1 MWASIVVACPLAVPL
16 VQAQA
21 WNVDDIQWNVQV
33 QGFRP
38 GKCAL
43 RLIAGLV
50 VDSYLDR
57 NGVRVEGPGF
67 AGEATVGEHRDRDI
81 EASAPGFEINPEALK
96 VQGLRGGENGGFGD
110 ESVRA
115 AHLDGGGNE
124 PFRDRFA
131 VQVPARVE
139 VEAHDELSKDPL
151 AKRAA
156 SAVDSRGDANF
167 RFAPG
172 RLGSVLVEIDASKG
186 GIQENLGAFPL
197 LVGVV
202 KELGA
207 DGSGFISDVRSG
219 KGDSVQKAIFLAD
232 RVVENSKSPND
243 CAVDI
248 RKKREGNRLLFGEFA
263 KGGRV
268 VVGDGDQADSRGL
281 EFRPGIA
288 QLAELR
294 PTGRSPDRG
303 AVEDDRNPRGFAAG
317 GEFKG
322 LTEGVGQGERGEKFS
337 DLRACR
343 MMVGESAPGRVFQGS
358 RSIEVE
364 LVSLDAHAVSP
375 GSSQMQQEYNRL
387 LWGRAIGRKRA
398 AGRSSKTYA
407 CRVAFGGMGVSQ
419 DTPIQGIVASSRYC
433 QIADGPDEV
442 HMSQLG
448 KLTMRGR

>member
-21 WNVDDIQWNVQV
+21 GNVDDIQWNVQA
-33 QGFRP
+33 QRLRP
-38 GKCAL
+38 WQRAL
-43 RLIAGLV
+43 RLVAGLV
-50 VDSYLDR
+50 ADSHLDR

-81 EASAPGFEINPEALK
+81 EASAPGFEIDPQALE
-96 VQGLRGGENGGFGD
+96 VQGLRGGENGCFDD

-131 VQVPARVE
+131 VKVPAGIE
-139 VEAHDELSKDPL
+139 VEAHDEFSNDPL

-156 SAVDSRGDANF
+156 PAVDSRGDANL

-172 RLGSVLVEIDASKG
+172 GLGSAFVEVDASKG
-186 GIQENLGAFPL
+186 GIQEDLGAFPL

-202 KELGA
+202 KELGD
-207 DGSGFISDVRSG
+207 DGSGFVGDERSG
-219 KGDSVQKAIFLAD
+219 KGDSVQKAILLAD
-232 RVVENSKSPND
+232 RVVEDSESPD
-243 CAVDI
+243 DRAVDI
-248 RKKREGNRLLFGEFA
+248 GEKREGNRLLFGEFA

-268 VVGDGDQADSRGL
+268 VVGDGDKADSRGL

-303 AVEDDRNPRGFAAG
+303 AVEDDRNPGGLAAG
-317 GEFKG
+317 GEVKG
-322 LTEGVGQGERGEKFS
+322 LTEGVGQGERGETFS
-337 DLRACR
+337 DFRAGR
-343 MMVGESAPGRVFQGS
+343 MTVGESAPGRVFQGS

-364 LVSLDAHAVSP
+364 LVSLDRHVVFP
-375 GSSQMQQEYNRL
+375 GSSQM
-387 LWGRAIGRKRA
+387 
-398 AGRSSKTYA
+398 
-407 CRVAFGGMGVSQ
+407 
-419 DTPIQGIVASSRYC
+419 
-433 QIADGPDEV
+433 
-442 HMSQLG
+442 
-448 KLTMRGR
+448 